1 MALAVVVVHAALGEV
16 WKRNGGE
23 NSETMSTDSSLE
35 ELVVQDAEK

>member
-1 MALAVVVVHAALGEV
+1 MALAVVVNAALGEV

-35 ELVVQDAEK
+35 ELLVQDAEK